1 MECNID
7 KTAEMQFFM
16 VFMANCGLQQCT
28 YPDAPYCQ
36 FNIGEVP
43 WTCKENTTT
52 LCRLLISD
60 WAALY
65 RSATNVN
72 ECKDLDPGYKY
83 IHDWEDSCPSEYSF
97 PAVSYHVEII

>member
-1 MECNID
+1 MVQSCF
-7 KTAEMQFFM
+7 AEMLCDFCSYELKNRYENSGGM
-16 VFMANCGLQQCT
+16 N
-28 YPDAPYCQ
+28 
-36 FNIGEVP
+36 NIKDQHAGFVIASLE
-43 WTCKENTTT
+43 KENTTT

>member
-1 MECNID
+1 MVECNVD
-7 KTAEMQFFM
+7 KTQEMILFQEFM
-16 VFMANCGLQQCT
+16 VNCMCPGE
-28 YPDAPYCQ
+28 PACQ
-36 FNIGEVP
+36 FNEGEEG